1 MVVIIFLFFINKFLG
16 VLQMIGGSWDAN
28 LVEIVVVI
36 VMHLHVIF
44 ALKKSYNFELL
55 KN

>member
-1 MVVIIFLFFINKFLG
+1 MVVIIFFFINKFFG
-16 VLQMIGGSWDAN
+16 VLQMIGGSWDVN

-36 VMHLHVIF
+36 VMHLHAIF